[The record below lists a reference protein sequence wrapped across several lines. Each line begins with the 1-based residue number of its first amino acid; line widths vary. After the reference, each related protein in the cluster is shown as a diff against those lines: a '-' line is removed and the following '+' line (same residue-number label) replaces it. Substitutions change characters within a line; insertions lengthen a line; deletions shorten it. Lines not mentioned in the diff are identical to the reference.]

1 MALETYQAKRRFN
14 ETPEPAGTVQ
24 PEGDKP
30 RFVVQEHH
38 ASRLHYDFR
47 LEIGGVLKSW
57 SVPKGPSKDPEVKR
71 LAVEVEDHPIEYLT
85 FEGTI
90 PKGNYG
96 AGNVYQWDIGTFDAR
111 EKDLEEGWRK
121 GALHLVLHG
130 KRLQGEWRIYR
141 IQGGEKPQWLLQ
153 KAAGD
158 EYCVPGHEAEKI
170 GSKDAPMP
178 HGDVMPIAPVE
189 AKIKRNPPLPE
200 KGSLSAE
207 EFLGLKTLK
216 GDVVIRVGE
225 ERVALTS
232 LDRVYWPDEGIRKGE
247 LLQFYLKVAPAIM
260 PLLEGRP
267 AIQKRFPRGIKE
279 PSFFQHDVDSGP
291 DFLRAIRMHVE
302 DKPVDYAVYTTP
314 ASLLHLVT
322 LGNIEQHPWHS
333 RADSIAHP
341 DYFVIDLDP
350 NETPWDEICALA
362 FRVREAL
369 KVFGL
374 EGWVKTSGS
383 RGIHVYVPLEP
394 IYTYAEA
401 ATVAEVVCRFVAENN
416 PKNATIQRSLKMRKP
431 GQVYMDWVQNSL
443 GKSLASAYSVRA
455 KPGALVSCPVTW
467 EELEKG
473 VRLEDFTMPAVIER
487 LSRGID
493 PWKGMLKHRQ
503 KLPSPPGS

>member
-14 ETPEPAGTVQ
+14 ETPEPAGTVHVD
-24 PEGDKP
+24 EDRP

-57 SVPKGPSKDPEVKR
+57 SVPKGPSRDPEVKR
-71 LAVEVEDHPIEYLT
+71 LAVEVEDHPVEYLT
-85 FEGTI
+85 FHGTI

-96 AGNVYQWDIGTFDAR
+96 AGNVYQWDIGWFEAR
-111 EKDLEEGWRK
+111 EKDLEDGWEK

-130 KRLQGEWRIYR
+130 NRLQGGWRLFR

-153 KAAGD
+153 KVDD
-158 EYCVPGHEAEKI
+158 EYALPGHEAEKI

-178 HGDVMPIAPVE
+178 GGDTMPIAPVE
-189 AKIKRNPPLPE
+189 AKIKRSPPLPE
-200 KGSLSAE
+200 RGALSVE
-207 EFLGLKTLK
+207 EFLNLRSLK
-216 GDVVIRVGE
+216 GDVVVQVGE
-225 ERVALTS
+225 ERVQVTS
-232 LDRVYWPDEGIRKGE
+232 LERVYWPEEGIRKGD
-247 LLQFYLKVAPAIM
+247 LLQFYLRAAPAIM
-260 PLLEGRP
+260 PFLKDRP
-267 AIQKRFPRGIKE
+267 AIQKRFPRGVKE
-279 PSFFQHDVDSGP
+279 ASFYQHDIESGP
-291 DFLRAIRMHVE
+291 DFLRAIRTHVE
-302 DKPVDYAVYTTP
+302 DKPIDYAVYTTP

-333 RADSIAHP
+333 RVETLGNP

-350 NETPWDEICALA
+350 SDTPWEEICGLA
-362 FRVREAL
+362 FAVREAL
-369 KVFGL
+369 KVFKL

-394 IYTYAEA
+394 VYTYPQASAVAEA
-401 ATVAEVVCRFVAENN
+401 VCRFVAESH
-416 PKNATIQRSLKMRKP
+416 PETATIQRSLKMRKP

-455 KPGALVSCPVTW
+455 KPGALVSCPLTW

-473 VRLEDFTMPAVIER
+473 VRLQDFTMEAVCER
-487 LSRGID
+487 LAAGHD
-493 PWKGMLKHRQ
+493 PWKGMLDRRQ
-503 KLPSPPGS
+503 KLPNT